1 MKKYKQAE
9 IDFISGMNLKDIA
22 IKYGVQPGTVRS
34 WKSRYWNTGT
44 PPKRGDALN
53 PQQEIFAQLV
63 AGKRIPL
70 YRAYQIAYNSVA
82 LSTALTAGSRLARSE
97 KVKRRIEQISEAA
110 AIQHDW
116 SLSKTVESLTF
127 LHDEAMADILLNGLK
142 KSNVEALLDAVKE
155 LSRILQLDPSVKAQ
169 NNLTRARISELKG
182 TEQSI
187 SMAGDW
193 KSALIAASKN
203 RKIINLEENSK
214 NGK

>member
-1 MKKYKQAE
+1 MKKYKKAE

-53 PQQEIFAQLV
+53 PQQEMFAQLV
-63 AGKRIPL
+63 AGQRIPM
-70 YRAYQIAYNSVA
+70 YRAYQIAYKDVA

-97 KVKRRIEQISEAA
+97 KVKRRIEQISEIT

-116 SLSKTVESLTF
+116 SLDKIVESLTF
-127 LHDEAMADILLNGLK
+127 LHDEAKADLIQNGLRK
-142 KSNVEALLDAVKE
+142 ANADSLLGALKE
-155 LSRILQLDPSVKAQ
+155 LSRVLQLDPSIKVQ
-169 NNLTRARISELKG
+169 NNLTRVRTSELKG

-187 SMAGDW
+187 SMASDW
-193 KSALIAASKN
+193 RKALIAANKN
-203 RKIINLEENSK
+203 RKIINLK
-214 NGK
+214 GDTKK